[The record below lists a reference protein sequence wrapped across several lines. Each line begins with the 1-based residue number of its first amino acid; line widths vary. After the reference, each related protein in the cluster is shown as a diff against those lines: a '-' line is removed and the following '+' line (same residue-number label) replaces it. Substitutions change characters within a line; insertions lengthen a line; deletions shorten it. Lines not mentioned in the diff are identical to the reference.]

1 MSFLSPL
8 WLGLL
13 ALAPLALAA
22 HFLAGRRARR
32 YAVRFPA
39 LDTLARAV
47 GGQRSWRRHV
57 PAVLVALAACA
68 LALALARPQM
78 TLARAVERAS
88 VVLVTDTSGSMVADD
103 VEPTRMRA
111 AQDAAIRFVDRVPDE
126 MRVGLVSFAERA
138 VSVNALTEDHDQVR
152 AGVEALSAQGG
163 TATGDGLRRALEELR
178 RAREE
183 EDPGPSAIVLLSDGR
198 RTAGRDPLP
207 VAREARR
214 LGIVVH
220 TVALGTP
227 DGAVPDPR
235 GFAFGRIPVPPDP
248 GTLREIASI
257 AGGRAFA
264 VADAGELD
272 AIYEQLGSRVGT
284 REETREVS
292 DAFAAGG
299 LLLLLFGVGTSLR
312 WRTQLP

>member
-39 LDTLARAV
+39 LDTLARV
-47 GGQRSWRRHV
+47 IDGQRSWRRHL
-57 PAVLVALAACA
+57 PAALVALAACA

-111 AQDAAIRFVDRVPDE
+111 AQDAAARFVDRVPDE

-138 VSVNALTEDHDQVR
+138 VTVTSPTEDHDQVR
-152 AGVEALSAQGG
+152 AGIEALSAQGG
-163 TATGDGLRRALEELR
+163 TATGDGLRRGVDELR
-178 RAREE
+178 RRRGE
-183 EDPGPSAIVLLSDGR
+183 EDPGPSAVVLLSDGR

-214 LGIVVH
+214 LGIKVH

-235 GFAFGRIPVPPDP
+235 GFAFGAIPVPPDP
-248 GTLREIASI
+248 QTLREIASI

-264 VADAGELD
+264 VADAGQLD
-272 AIYEQLGSRVGT
+272 EIYQQLGTRVGT
-284 REETREVS
+284 REETQEVTA
-292 DAFAAGG
+292 AFAGGG
-299 LLLLLFGVGTSLR
+299 LLLLLLGVGTSLR